1 MMGRMCETGSGGAT
15 MSCEAGD
22 TWNARVAQAVGALQV
37 RLVCKPLRLYN
48 KERGGAIAGFE
59 VMDEEK
65 KVGEISNSLFVIG
78 VAELHGQRTLRTG
91 FGSLIAAPK
100 STRSYYFVEYIT
112 YIFTTKI
119 IP

>member
-37 RLVCKPLRLYN
+37 RLAGNPLRLYN
-48 KERGGAIAGFE
+48 KERGAAIAVFE

-65 KVGEISNSLFVIG
+65 KVGEISKFKFTFRYWCSG
-78 VAELHGQRTLRTG
+78 TTRAHGICGPALVH
-91 FGSLIAAPK
+91 S
-100 STRSYYFVEYIT
+100 
-112 YIFTTKI
+112 
-119 IP
+119 